1 MKVSRLFQMTL
12 ERERENENENENVGV
27 GVSLASSKGTA
38 VMPTPGATTNN
49 KPGVVQQLLRV
60 MDGRRGDMPVMG
72 MHETAA
78 LTGSGS
84 GRGNDG

>member
-12 ERERENENENENVGV
+12 ERERENENVGV

-49 KPGVVQQLLRV
+49 KPGVVQQLPRV
-60 MDGRRGDMPVMG
+60 MDGRRVICLLWGCMR
-72 MHETAA
+72 
-78 LTGSGS
+78 L
-84 GRGNDG
+84 RR